1 MLWNLTIDNKIKELR
16 RRELVFM
23 EQDNNLMTAV
33 VRAQIECLEEVKND
47 ANAMPVEKEVTKG

>member
-1 MLWNLTIDNKIKELR
+1 MLWNLIIDNKIKDLR
-16 RRELVFM
+16 RRELGFI
-23 EQDNNLMTAV
+23 EQNNKLMTAV